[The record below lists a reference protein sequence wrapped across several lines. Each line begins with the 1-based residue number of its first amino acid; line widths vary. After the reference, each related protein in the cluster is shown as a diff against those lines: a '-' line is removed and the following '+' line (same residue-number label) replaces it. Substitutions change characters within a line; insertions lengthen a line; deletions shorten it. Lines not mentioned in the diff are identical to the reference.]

1 MKILI
6 LGGNGFIGK
15 NLAEYLKDDYEVFSF
30 DREIPNVLDNKKI
43 KYIKGDFFNDTD
55 ILPYLKK
62 SDVVVHAIS
71 TINPGNSNE
80 KYFFGYKN
88 DFLQSIKLCE
98 WSKQYEFRIL
108 FLSSGG
114 TVYGNKEAMP
124 IKEEDLPVPINHY
137 GNLKL
142 CIENTIRTFN
152 RQMGLNNIIARISNP
167 YGPGQDYRKGVGF
180 IDAALKKAINKEL
193 DEISEYKDKK
203 FKDSKLQELAI
214 SYINELNNGLEI
226 AKTYGS
232 DSFETKWDEHI
243 GKRTSLLSAIDKIN
257 SIPVQD
263 KDSLSELLAQ
273 GNEVK
278 DNNAKKEAIENLVK
292 NINFTV
298 DNTKSNEYTKYYS
311 ATVENTTEY
320 LIKDIYLTINLV
332 NADGVTV
339 GTQYVSANNW
349 APSGKTLFEFSQFKG
364 DNEFTTTQVSISSF
378 NAEKTE

>member
-180 IDAALKKAINKEL
+180 IDAALKKAINKETIEIWGDGFVVRDYIHIQDVCKMLGSLIEYKGSREIFNISSQKGVSQNEILKIFHKLIPDIKVEYLPYRTVDVPKIIL
-193 DEISEYKDKK
+193 DNTNIVEISKCNCRSIEVG
-203 FKDSKLQELAI
+203 
-214 SYINELNNGLEI
+214 INEYYCFL
-226 AKTYGS
+226 K
-232 DSFETKWDEHI
+232 
-243 GKRTSLLSAIDKIN
+243 KRKLKCIN
-257 SIPVQD
+257 
-263 KDSLSELLAQ
+263 
-273 GNEVK
+273 
-278 DNNAKKEAIENLVK
+278 
-292 NINFTV
+292 
-298 DNTKSNEYTKYYS
+298 
-311 ATVENTTEY
+311 
-320 LIKDIYLTINLV
+320 
-332 NADGVTV
+332 
-339 GTQYVSANNW
+339 
-349 APSGKTLFEFSQFKG
+349 
-364 DNEFTTTQVSISSF
+364 
-378 NAEKTE
+378 

>member
-1 MKILI
+1 M
-6 LGGNGFIGK
+6 
-15 NLAEYLKDDYEVFSF
+15 
-30 DREIPNVLDNKKI
+30 KKI
-43 KYIKGDFFNDTD
+43 T
-55 ILPYLKK
+55 ILLLLLVGIVTL
-62 SDVVVHAIS
+62 SAC
-71 TINPGNSNE
+71 TNSNE
-80 KYFFGYKN
+80 SKTYDEAFIKSLAKGLDARWKYIDN
-88 DFLQSIKLCE
+88 DKSD
-98 WSKQYEFRIL
+98 SA
-108 FLSSGG
+108 SS
-114 TVYGNKEAMP
+114 
-124 IKEEDLPVPINHY
+124 
-137 GNLKL
+137 
-142 CIENTIRTFN
+142 F
-152 RQMGLNNIIARISNP
+152 
-167 YGPGQDYRKGVGF
+167 
-180 IDAALKKAINKEL
+180 KKAINKEL

-320 LIKDIYLTINLV
+320 LIKDLYLTINLV

>member
-1 MKILI
+1 M
-6 LGGNGFIGK
+6 
-15 NLAEYLKDDYEVFSF
+15 
-30 DREIPNVLDNKKI
+30 KKI
-43 KYIKGDFFNDTD
+43 A
-55 ILPYLKK
+55 ILLLLLVGIVTL
-62 SDVVVHAIS
+62 SAC
-71 TINPGNSNE
+71 TNSNE
-80 KYFFGYKN
+80 SKTYDGAF
-88 DFLQSIKLCE
+88 IKSLA
-98 WSKQYEFRIL
+98 K
-108 FLSSGG
+108 
-114 TVYGNKEAMP
+114 
-124 IKEEDLPVPINHY
+124 
-137 GNLKL
+137 
-142 CIENTIRTFN
+142 
-152 RQMGLNNIIARISNP
+152 GLDARW
-167 YGPGQDYRKGVGF
+167 KF
-180 IDAALKKAINKEL
+180 IDNDKSDSASSFKKAINKEL

-378 NAEKTE
+378 NAKKTE